1 MSRKPRTK
9 AAARKP
15 KPAAR
20 PAPAKGLLR
29 DPAAARPLASLVFLS
44 PLLIFY
50 VIGLIWVRPDL
61 VARADILIREGLHL
75 LGLSGYLAPTW
86 MVVLILLLWHIVRRD
101 PWEVPWSL
109 LGMMALETLILA
121 VPLLVIYLV
130 FHAAAHGVAPLD
142 ISGAAGARHWL
153 DAAMTCIGAGIFE
166 ELLFRLLMVGGTL
179 FILRLAL
186 KEESPGAMVA
196 VVLIAAAVFSGAH
209 VLDHPESFVWNLFLF
224 RAAAGIYLGFTFFYR
239 GFGVTTGVHVV
250 FNLVLETAA
259 LLRHTA

>member
-1 MSRKPRTK
+1 MPRKPRAKRTSRR
-9 AAARKP
+9 AAAES
-15 KPAAR
+15 R
-20 PAPAKGLLR
+20 PAPGKGLLR
-29 DPAAARPLASLVFLS
+29 DRAAARPLAGLVFLS
-44 PLLIFY
+44 PLLVFY

-61 VARADILIREGLHL
+61 AARADVLIREGLHL

-86 MVVLILLLWHIVRRD
+86 LVVLILLLWHIARRD
-101 PWEVPWSL
+101 PWEVSWSL
-109 LGMMALETLILA
+109 MGRMALETLILA

-130 FHAAAHGVAPLD
+130 FHAAAYGVAPLD
-142 ISGAAGARHWL
+142 LSGTNGARHWL

-179 FILRLAL
+179 FILRLTL

-224 RAAAGIYLGFTFFYR
+224 RAAAGIYLGFIFFYR

-250 FNLVLETAA
+250 FNLVLETVG
-259 LLRHTA
+259 LLQQGA